1 MWGLGARMWTEILV
15 GLSFVLV
22 IEGIIPFLSPGRWRS
37 LAATMAGVD
46 DRTLRI
52 IGLVSMLAGTALLYL
67 VRVWSL
73 LAALARGAKLAD
85 DKR

>member
-1 MWGLGARMWTEILV
+1 MWTEILV

-22 IEGIIPFLSPGRWRS
+22 IEGIIPFLSPGRWRA

-52 IGLVSMLAGTALLYL
+52 MGLGSMVAGTVLLYL
-67 VRVWSL
+67 VR
-73 LAALARGAKLAD
+73 
-85 DKR
+85 